1 METADE
7 WAEHLGT
14 VVKTEIQFFKLWQ
27 YQDIVGALTWP
38 IDGRSVREVEADIA
52 EMSTRHERLVGV
64 LRPWHGT
71 DPWINAPEEAQ
82 AAFDAANRST
92 QAYIRLIFRKHRP
105 GGTWSYPPD
114 VAFTLEDAM
123 IQALKYPLLMRA
135 GPVGPIT
142 EVKAALMTLVD
153 AFRVA
158 RVGIPSGSQQRPLDM
173 PVALV
178 VTHGAFEVSP
188 PGFMR
193 DSKSSP
199 RSVAHYMFDCRD
211 GSFIGGGAGNED
223 IVLPGPGDPAP
234 EV

>member
-1 METADE
+1 METAEE

-14 VVKTEIQFFKLWQ
+14 VVKTEIQFFNLWK
-27 YQDIVGALTWP
+27 YQDIVGALAWA
-38 IDGRSVREVEADIA
+38 IDGQSVREVEADIA
-52 EMSTRHERLVGV
+52 QMSARYERLVGV
-64 LRPWHGT
+64 LRPWHDT

-82 AAFDAANRST
+82 AAFYAANRST
-92 QAYIRLIFRKHRP
+92 QAHIRLIFRKHRP
-105 GGTWSYPPD
+105 GGTWPYPPD

-135 GPVGPIT
+135 EPVGPIT
-142 EVKAALMTLVD
+142 QVKAALMTLVD

-178 VTHGAFEVSP
+178 VAHSTFVVSP

-193 DSKSSP
+193 DIKLSP

-211 GSFIGGGAGNED
+211 GSFMGGGVSNED
-223 IVLPGPGDPAP
+223 IMLPGSGDPAP
-234 EV
+234 EG